1 MKCVSS
7 RATSLG
13 LLISTAA
20 LFCMAAPA
28 FAADFH
34 HTGQPLA
41 PGVSSGVCMT
51 TAEGY
56 SQSTTLQTTGSKAFT
71 DVSGTSV
78 SFTQGAAGCV
88 EVSFS
93 AEAATMPR
101 EILVTQ
107 VVLDGGT
114 VCAPS
119 DNLFASDSPS
129 GDLAA
134 HAMNY
139 ICPSVT
145 AGSHTVKVQFRS
157 RFGAKVALDYRT
169 TIVRYAP

>member
-7 RATSLG
+7 RATSLS
-13 LLISTAA
+13 LLMSTAA
-20 LFCMAAPA
+20 FCMAAPA

-34 HTGQPLA
+34 HTGQPNA
-41 PGVSSGVCMT
+41 PAISSGVCTT
-51 TAEGY
+51 TAEAF
-56 SQSTTLQTTGSKAFT
+56 SQSTTLQTTASKAFT

-78 SFTQGAAGCV
+78 SFAQGAAGCV

-93 AEAATMPR
+93 SEAATMPR

-107 VVLDGGT
+107 VVLDGST
-114 VCAPS
+114 VCMPS

-145 AGSHTVKVQFRS
+145 GGSHSVKVQFRS